1 KHPPTTTVLDVTFT
15 GDELSPYSSS
25 ISQEATSLGVTD
37 NHLFWSVDRASFA
50 PIGEMAIGER
60 VLTYH
65 GETKRIAQ
73 KLPRPGPQLVYNLE
87 VYGEHVYFVGEE
99 ALLVHNSYAPR
110 RTGTLADLGEGP
122 EARAVRLRSDFEVG
136 ATRGSVIEEH
146 HVFPREMEQLFAKR
160 GIDVHNF
167 VIDLEV
173 PLYKAIH
180 GGGDWRLARKT
191 WEGEWNAQMLR
202 ELKQTTRAAGRRLTP
217 DEIVS
222 IGENLMS
229 RYGLSGSFHRYSRA
243 PKKVN
248 P

>member
-1 KHPPTTTVLDVTFT
+1 MHN
-15 GDELSPYSSS
+15 
-25 ISQEATSLGVTD
+25 A
-37 NHLFWSVDRASFA
+37 
-50 PIGEMAIGER
+50 
-60 VLTYH
+60 
-65 GETKRIAQ
+65 
-73 KLPRPGPQLVYNLE
+73 YN
-87 VYGEHVYFVGEE
+87 GGK
-99 ALLVHNSYAPR
+99 APR
-110 RTGTLADLGEGP
+110 RAGTLADLGEGP

-160 GIDVHNF
+160 GIDVHDF

-173 PLYKAIH
+173 PIHKAIH

-222 IGENLMS
+222 VGENLMS